1 MDIVGLSPDGNYVE
15 VIEIKEHPYF
25 LAVQYHPEFKSR
37 PTKPHPLFTG
47 WIKAVLKKDG
57 LNINHIFKRIEI

>member
-25 LAVQYHPEFKSR
+25 LAVQYHPEFKKQTDKTSSVIYR
-37 PTKPHPLFTG
+37 L
-47 WIKAVLKKDG
+47 D
-57 LNINHIFKRIEI
+57 KRLY